1 MGWLVRRMGV
11 ADVVTLL
18 NGAVGFG
25 AGVVAFHDPG
35 LAARLV
41 LLAAI
46 LDAIDGIVARR
57 FGNTEAGPLLD
68 SITDVVSFGVTP
80 AILVVVIG
88 ERAYGAPGTAD
99 LAITAGIFG
108 AGALFVLLSV
118 VRTAMYT
125 TYVDP
130 GDDRPGVQNTL
141 AAVIIAAAY
150 LAAIAPAWALLVLTT
165 ALAVAMVAPLPYPK
179 LRAGDAMVL
188 GLVQIAAVGVPDA
201 FGALFPRIIL
211 VAALAYGIG
220 APWFYWG
227 KNGGPTVSRVD

>member
-80 AILVVVIG
+80 ALLVVAVG
-88 ERAYGAPGTAD
+88 EGGYGPPGTAP
-99 LAITAGIFG
+99 LALTAGIL
-108 AGALFVLLSV
+108 ATGALFVLLSV

-130 GDDRPGVQNTL
+130 DDDRPGVQNTL
-141 AAVIIAAAY
+141 AATIVAAAY
-150 LAAIAPAWALLVLTT
+150 LADVLPPWALLVLT
-165 ALAVAMVAPLPYPK
+165 AILAVTMVAPLPYPK

-188 GLVQIAAVGVPDA
+188 GLVQVAAVAVPTA
-201 FGALFPRIIL
+201 FSALFPRIIL
-211 VAALAYGIG
+211 VAATAYAIG

-227 KNGGPTVSRVD
+227 KNGGTTVSRVD

>member
-18 NGAVGFG
+18 NGAVGFVAG
-25 AGVVAFHDPG
+25 AIAFSAP
-35 LAARLV
+35 AITARLI

-80 AILVVVIG
+80 ALLVV
-88 ERAYGAPGTAD
+88 ALGAQTNQWALPSVGTAE
-99 LAITAGIFG
+99 LAALG
-108 AGALFVLLSV
+108 AGALFVLMAVL
-118 VRTAMYT
+118 RTAMYT
-125 TYVDP
+125 TYVEP
-130 GDDRPGVQNTL
+130 DDARPGVQNTL
-141 AAVIIAAAY
+141 AATIIAAAY
-150 LAAIAPAWALLVLTT
+150 LADLAPAWALLALT
-165 ALAVAMVAPLPYPK
+165 AILAVAMVAPLPYPK

-188 GLVQIAAVGVPDA
+188 GVVQVAAVAVPTM
-201 FGALFPRIIL
+201 FGAIFPRIIL
-211 VAALAYGIG
+211 VSAIAYGVG

-227 KNGGPTVSRVD
+227 KNGGTTVSRVD